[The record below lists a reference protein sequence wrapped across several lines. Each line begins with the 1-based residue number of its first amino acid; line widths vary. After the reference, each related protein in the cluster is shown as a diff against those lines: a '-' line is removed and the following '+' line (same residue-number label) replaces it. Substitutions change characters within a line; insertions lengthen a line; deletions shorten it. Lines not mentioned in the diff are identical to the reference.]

1 MVADRFAQLSVEAAG
16 LMERS
21 SVPGLAIGMIVD
33 GREHTATFGVSS
45 IENRLEVTDDT
56 LFQIGST
63 TKTITATALMRL
75 VEQGELSLD
84 DRVQEHVPELELADR
99 TVAESVTI
107 RQLLNHTG
115 GWAGDLFVDTGNGDD
130 CAARYVEEMK
140 ELPQLTAL
148 GTLSVYNN
156 AGFALA
162 GRLIERITGQ
172 TYERAVGRL
181 VLEPLGM
188 DQSLFEPSAVM
199 LRRFAL
205 GHNVHP
211 DGRVEIASPWP
222 IPRSA
227 MAAGGLASSVLDQL
241 RYARFHMGDGTAADG
256 SRLLSEQGMIEM
268 QTPVVEFTN
277 DRWFG
282 LSWMI
287 SDLDGTKLV
296 AHGGTTNG
304 QTSDF
309 WMCPALGIA
318 FTSLTNGST
327 GHLLNQELSAMAQK
341 YFLEYESPEIVP
353 LPVSNPGELDEY
365 AGRYFVEP
373 NREIFEIRR
382 EGGELMISLI
392 DHGRLAEMFLDPPDA
407 VPSTMH
413 LYDDDRVILCGGD
426 LDGEKATF
434 LRDDAGA
441 VTHLRTSR
449 LLIKES

>member
-1 MVADRFAQLSVEAAG
+1 MDDRFAELSAEAVG
-16 LMERS
+16 LMEQHS
-21 SVPGLAIGMIVD
+21 IPGLAIGMIID
-33 GREHTATFGVSS
+33 GEEHTATFGVTSTE
-45 IENRLEVTDDT
+45 IPQEVTDDT

-63 TKTITATALMRL
+63 TKTITATTLVRL
-75 VEQGELSLD
+75 AEEGKLGLD
-84 DRVQEHVPELELADR
+84 DRVHDHVSELELAEP

-130 CAARYVEEMK
+130 STARYVEKMK

-162 GRLIERITGQ
+162 GRIIEKITGE
-172 TYERAVGRL
+172 TYEQAAMRL
-181 VLEPLGM
+181 VVEPLGM

-199 LRRFAL
+199 LRRFAV

-222 IPRSA
+222 VPRSV
-227 MAAGGLASSVLDQL
+227 MAAGGLVSSVRDQL
-241 RYARFHMGDGTAADG
+241 RYARFHMGDGTTSDG
-256 SRLLSEQGMIEM
+256 SRLLSEQSMMEM

-277 DRWFG
+277 DVWFG

-296 AHGGTTNG
+296 AHGGGTNG
-304 QTSDF
+304 QLSTF
-309 WMCPALGIA
+309 WMCPERSVA

-327 GHLLNQELSAMAQK
+327 GHLLNDALSTLAQK
-341 YFLEYESPEIVP
+341 LCLDYEAPDIEPILVE
-353 LPVSNPGELDEY
+353 NPTDLDEY
-365 AGRYFVEP
+365 AGRYLVEP
-373 NREIFEIRR
+373 SRQVYEIRR
-382 EGGELMISLI
+382 EGSALVITLI
-392 DHGRLAEMFLDPPDA
+392 DHGQWGELFDDLPDM

-413 LYDDDRVILCGGD
+413 LYETDRVVMRGGD
-426 LDGEKATF
+426 FDGGRATF
-434 LRDDAGA
+434 LRDDAAA

-449 LLIKES
+449 LLIKDR